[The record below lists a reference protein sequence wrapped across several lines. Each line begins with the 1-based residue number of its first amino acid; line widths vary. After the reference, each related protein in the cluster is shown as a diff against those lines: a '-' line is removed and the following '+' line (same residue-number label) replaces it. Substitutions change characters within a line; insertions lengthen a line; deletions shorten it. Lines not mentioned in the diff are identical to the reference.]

1 MPTHILVGS
10 TSGNTEFL
18 AQELSDALEADGHT
32 VIFHDQPDYQEVPQT
47 DCCWLLCI
55 ATHGAGDYADS
66 IIEFMHAI
74 AHHQPDLS
82 KVKAAIVAVG
92 DSSYDT
98 YCKAGDDA
106 ESLLSQCGVTWIAPR
121 LNLDMMLET
130 DPEQSALD
138 WLKTW
143 K

>member
-1 MPTHILVGS
+1 MATHILVGS

-32 VIFHDQPDYQEVPQT
+32 AVFHDQPDYQQVPHK
-47 DCCWLLCI
+47 DCRWLLCI

-66 IIEFMHAI
+66 IIDFMHEI

-82 KVKAAIVAVG
+82 SIEAAIVAVG

-106 ESLLSQCGVTWIAPR
+106 ESLLSQCGVNWIAPR

>member
-1 MPTHILVGS
+1 MTTHVLVGS

-18 AQELSDALEADGHT
+18 AQELADALGAEGQA
-32 VIFHDQPDYQEVPQT
+32 VELHDQPEYKDIPQAN
-47 DCCWLLCI
+47 CRWLLCI

-74 AHHQPDLS
+74 AHHQPNLS
-82 KVKAAIVAVG
+82 NVKAALVAVG

-106 ESLLSQCGVTWIAPR
+106 ESLLSQCGIQWIAPR
-121 LNLDMMLET
+121 LNIDMMLET
-130 DPEQSALD
+130 DPEQSALN
-138 WLKTW
+138 WLTTW